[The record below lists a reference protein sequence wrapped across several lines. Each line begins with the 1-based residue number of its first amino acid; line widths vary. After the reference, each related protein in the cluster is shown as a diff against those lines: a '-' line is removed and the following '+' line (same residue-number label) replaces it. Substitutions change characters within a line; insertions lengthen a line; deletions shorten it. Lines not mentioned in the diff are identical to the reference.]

1 VTPNFLRIIPA
12 PFVRKF
18 APQIL
23 APSKAMWAG
32 WSSGNC
38 TTCLSEKMNCRV
50 KNWTNTWAFLNV
62 ALQRTQRE
70 VLQIEFQTLL
80 KEAPD
85 RRAVLLTMNMDYMD
99 NAKPPMDFET
109 QLADI
114 LNIQRYYAKHVVNFL
129 GIDPR
134 HKSG

>member
-1 VTPNFLRIIPA
+1 
-12 PFVRKF
+12 
-18 APQIL
+18 
-23 APSKAMWAG
+23 M
-32 WSSGNC
+32 
-38 TTCLSEKMNCRV
+38 
-50 KNWTNTWAFLNV
+50 NV